1 MNAFFDETDG
11 SHVLSGVKNLP
22 NAQVVHPGERWTDR
36 KASGAITP
44 GEPVVPL
51 ASGTSPTGTLVMR
64 PVKNGDLTQQLAL
77 ATRVIDIPDPNTGP
91 TSLGP
96 NEVRN
101 QDIPHMEWLMA
112 HYSGVFV
119 LTLVTPDT
127 YAPGEL
133 IGWDLNGARPAGKAT
148 THEGAWS
155 KNANADIKAVFE
167 VQDWEEI
174 NSSTHE
180 GILTVKFVGRSQF

>member
-1 MNAFFDETDG
+1 MSFFSDDAGPFELT
-11 SHVLSGVKNLP
+11 SVKNLP

-51 ASGTSPTGTLVMR
+51 ASGSAPTATLVMR
-64 PVKNGDLTQQLAL
+64 PVKNGDAVTQLAL

-91 TSLGP
+91 TSKGP

-112 HYSGVFV
+112 HYSGVIV
-119 LTLVTPDT
+119 LTLVVPDT
-127 YAPGEL
+127 YTPGEL

-148 THEGAWS
+148 THEGAWA
-155 KNANADIKAVFE
+155 KNANADIKGVFE
-167 VQDWEEI
+167 VQSWEEV
-174 NSSTHE
+174 NPSTHE
-180 GILTVKFVGRSQF
+180 GLLTVKFVGRSQF

>member
-1 MNAFFDETDG
+1 MSFFDETAG
-11 SHVLSGVKNLP
+11 PFELTGVANLP

-36 KASGAITP
+36 KASGAVTP

-51 ASGTSPTGTLVMR
+51 ASGSSPDATLVMR
-64 PVKNGDLTQQLAL
+64 PVKEGDATTQLAL
-77 ATRVIDIPDPNTGP
+77 ATRVIDIPDPNSGP
-91 TSLGP
+91 TSKGP

-119 LTLVTPDT
+119 LTLIVPDT
-127 YAPGEL
+127 YTPGEL
-133 IGWDLNGARPAGKAT
+133 IGWDLDGVRPSGKAT
-148 THEGAWS
+148 THAGAWA
-155 KNANADIKAVFE
+155 KNAAADIKSVFE
-167 VQDWEEI
+167 VQGWEEI
-174 NSSTHE
+174 NSDTHE

>member
-1 MNAFFDETDG
+1 MNAYFDETAGDFA
-11 SHVLSGVKNLP
+11 LTGVGDLP

-51 ASGTSPTGTLVMR
+51 ASGSAPDATLVMR
-64 PVKNGDLTQQLAL
+64 PVKNGDAVTQLAL
-77 ATRVIDIPDPNTGP
+77 ATRVIDIPDTNTGP

-127 YAPGEL
+127 YTPGEL
-133 IGWDLNGARPAGKAT
+133 IGWDLDGKRPAGKSSARA
-148 THEGAWS
+148 GAWA

-174 NSSTHE
+174 DSSTHE